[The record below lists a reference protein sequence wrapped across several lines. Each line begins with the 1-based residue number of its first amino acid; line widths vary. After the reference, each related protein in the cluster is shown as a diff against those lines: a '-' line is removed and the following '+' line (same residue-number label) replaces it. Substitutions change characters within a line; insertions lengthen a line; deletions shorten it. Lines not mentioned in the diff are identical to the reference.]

1 MSKKL
6 ILLVDDD
13 QILSEVIKKRIEEEG
28 YICLWEKDG
37 DAGLNTL
44 KSVMPNLLL
53 LDIMMPTMDGYQVL
67 ESISRDSALMS
78 IPIMVISNSG
88 EPVEIQRILGLGV
101 RDFIIKAHFSP
112 EEVIEK
118 IKGLIGSPNS
128 NEGTLGERKKIPQDT
143 KILIVEDD
151 ATLSYIASERFRF
164 AGYQVSTAIN
174 GPEGINMAR
183 EIRPDIVLLDVIMPE
198 MSGFDVLRK
207 MKEDPELKD
216 IIIVIFS
223 NLAQEQ
229 DFSEARRLGAVDF
242 LVKANYTPT
251 QLVERIEQ
259 ILSKAS

>member
-1 MSKKL
+1 MSKKI

-13 QILSEVIKKRIEEEG
+13 PTLSEVIKKRIEDEG

-37 DAGLNTL
+37 DMGLSTL
-44 KSVMPNLLL
+44 KSVRPNLLL
-53 LDIMMPTMDGYQVL
+53 LDIIMPKISGNQVL
-67 ESISRDSALMS
+67 EAISADSSLMS

-88 EPVEIQRILGLGV
+88 EPTEIQRILGLGV

-112 EEVIEK
+112 EEVVEK
-118 IKGLIGSPNS
+118 IKGLIGLPDSEKS
-128 NEGTLGERKKIPQDT
+128 TVGGGKKIPQDT

-164 AGYQVSTAIN
+164 AGYQVFTAMS

-183 EIRPDIVLLDVIMPE
+183 EIHPDIVLLDVIMPE
-198 MSGFDVLRK
+198 MSGFEVLSK
-207 MKEDPELKD
+207 MKQDGEIKD
-216 IIIVIFS
+216 ITVVIFS

-242 LVKANYTPT
+242 LVKANFTPA
-251 QLVERIEQ
+251 QLVERIDQ
-259 ILSKAS
+259 ILSKI